1 MIRRPPRSTRTDT
14 LFPYTTLFRS
24 QSGVELPHTSHI
36 LITIAEEVGQGASHG
51 LHADVAEML
60 SIDNAVCAP
69 GQHSIENGITVPMAD
84 MTGPFDYHLTR
95 RLLRICADHDLA
107 VARDTFRY
115 YRSDVAAAIE
125 RGAATRA
132 ALVAFGL
139 DRSEEHTSAIPS
151 LTRTSYAL

>member
-1 MIRRPPRSTRTDT
+1 
-14 LFPYTTLFRS
+14 
-24 QSGVELPHTSHI
+24 
-36 LITIAEEVGQGASHG
+36 
-51 LHADVAEML
+51 ML

-115 YRSDVAAAIE
+115 YRPDVAAAIE
-125 RGAATRA
+125 SRAATRA
-132 ALVAFGL
+132 ALVALRL
-139 DRSEEHTSAIPS
+139 DGTHGRERTHTHPVQPGARLAHPS
-151 LTRTSYAL
+151 LRNPPPP